1 MRLCIPEHWDGSHD
15 SGANATLPQPSSL
28 ALRGTWSLLC
38 AGSVLEDEHQGM
50 VHYHL
55 PGDDLSWAKVSTYLD
70 IREHTSDVVHF
81 QSSASSGSPIQS
93 CCNIHVNFI
102 ENFDKNI

>member
-1 MRLCIPEHWDGSHD
+1 MHLCIPEHWAGSHD
-15 SGANATLPQPSSL
+15 SRANTTLPWPSSL

-55 PGDDLSWAKVSTYLD
+55 PGDELSWAKVSTYLD
-70 IREHTSDVVHF
+70 IREHTSDVHF
-81 QSSASSGSPIQS
+81 QSSAPSGSPIQS

>member
-1 MRLCIPEHWDGSHD
+1 MRLCIPEHWDQTHD
-15 SGANATLPQPSSL
+15 SGANATLPWPSSL

-70 IREHTSDVVHF
+70 TREHTSDVVHF
-81 QSSASSGSPIQS
+81 QSSLFPVELQFSPAAT
-93 CCNIHVNFI
+93 FM
-102 ENFDKNI
+102 